1 MTKTRFPSRDFCFNF
16 SFVCFL
22 SFSILAGFNGGLDDE
37 VLQYTNQFR
46 KSKRLPALE
55 MRDDLNT
62 IARRHSEDMAKGK
75 CSFGHSGYN
84 QREQQVQKIIRV
96 EYGMAENV
104 AYGATTAKE
113 VVSMWKGSS
122 GHRKNMLGNYKYIGI
137 GTARDKRGAIYY
149 TEIFVR

>member
-1 MTKTRFPSRDFCFNF
+1 
-16 SFVCFL
+16 
-22 SFSILAGFNGGLDDE
+22 
-37 VLQYTNQFR
+37 
-46 KSKRLPALE
+46 

-75 CSFGHSGYN
+75 CSFGHSGYH
-84 QREQQVQKIIRV
+84 QRELQVQKIIKM

-137 GTARDKRGAIYY
+137 GTASDAHGAIYY
-149 TEIFVR
+149 TGYLFGKI

>member
-1 MTKTRFPSRDFCFNF
+1 
-16 SFVCFL
+16 
-22 SFSILAGFNGGLDDE
+22 
-37 VLQYTNQFR
+37 
-46 KSKRLPALE
+46 
-55 MRDDLNT
+55 
-62 IARRHSEDMAKGK
+62 
-75 CSFGHSGYN
+75 
-84 QREQQVQKIIRV
+84 V

-149 TEIFVR
+149 TEIFVPVRIGDDCVDYFFTARIISW